1 VEVAAMAI
9 AVSQSGEEEKRSAY
23 FKKKKRPIQIFK

>member
-9 AVSQSGEEEKRSAY
+9 AVSQSGGEEKRSPAY
-23 FKKKKRPIQIFK
+23 FKKKIPSQIFK

>member
-23 FKKKKRPIQIFK
+23 FKKKNTNSDI

>member
-9 AVSQSGEEEKRSAY
+9 AVSQSGEEEKRSPAY
-23 FKKKKRPIQIFK
+23 FKKKNTNSDI

>member
-9 AVSQSGEEEKRSAY
+9 AVSQSGEEEKRILR
-23 FKKKKRPIQIFK
+23 KKNTNSDI